1 MRIYIKHINNTY
13 NYGSCMMAI
22 TLIRKLNSIFENVE
36 FYVDARSSK
45 DLERLILE
53 TGVRKIHRDNL
64 DYSKKIINRVINKL
78 RYKLINYKVSRI
90 ENVIIIGGDDIS
102 EYYGVDALINELNKL
117 REESIN
123 KKVIL
128 LGQTIGPFTEDR
140 GKLACECLCNTKI
153 YTRDDNCFKY
163 LEELNFKNIK
173 RGRDLAFLQLPMQ
186 MKAKYI
192 LKKYDLQE
200 NEYVTIVPSGLSKSY
215 TKNFDNYIEE
225 QLNIISNLIE
235 NKRLKDKKLVLLPH
249 VLIPK
254 HVDDRL
260 IIREIKNRVSDSY
273 KERVIFIDDEMLP
286 SEAREILGNGLF
298 TITGRMHAAVSTFFM
313 RKPAISLSYS
323 VKYSGVIGSGLD
335 LNELVI
341 ECANEELWNK
351 KEISIQVSNKTEY
364 ILDNYDELIN
374 KINRNVNEVT
384 KITNEQLDNLIKDIK
399 R

>member
-1 MRIYIKHINNTY
+1 MNIYIKHISNTY

-22 TLIRKLNSIFENVE
+22 TLITKLNNEFKNVN
-36 FYVDARSSK
+36 FYVDVMNDNNLIRLKQEVGIDNIYK
-45 DLERLILE
+45 DYIDGDKNIFKR
-53 TGVRKIHRDNL
+53 
-64 DYSKKIINRVINKL
+64 IINKIK
-78 RYKLINYKVSRI
+78 RI
-90 ENVIIIGGDDIS
+90 RLNNILKSSDVTIIIGGDDIS
-102 EYYGVDALINELNKL
+102 EYYGLDVLLQELKKL
-117 REESIN
+117 KEESLN

-140 GKLACECLCNTKI
+140 GKLACECLCNTII
-153 YTRDDNCFKY
+153 YTRDDNCYKY

-215 TKNFDNYIEE
+215 TENFDDYIEE
-225 QLNIISNLIE
+225 QLNIISNLIR
-235 NKRLKDKKLVLLPH
+235 NNRLKDKKLVLLPH

-351 KEISIQVSNKTEY
+351 KEISIQVSNKIEY
-364 ILDNYDELIN
+364 ILDNYDELID

>member
-1 MRIYIKHINNTY
+1 MNIYIKHISNTY

-22 TLIRKLNSIFENVE
+22 TLITKLNNEFKNVN
-36 FYVDARSSK
+36 FYVDVMNDNNLIRLKQEVGIDNIYK
-45 DLERLILE
+45 DYIDGDKNIFKR
-53 TGVRKIHRDNL
+53 
-64 DYSKKIINRVINKL
+64 IINKIK
-78 RYKLINYKVSRI
+78 RI
-90 ENVIIIGGDDIS
+90 RLNNILKSSDVTIIIGGDDIS
-102 EYYGVDALINELNKL
+102 EYYGLDALLQELKKL
-117 REESIN
+117 KEESLN

-140 GKLACECLCNTKI
+140 GKLACECLCNTII
-153 YTRDDNCFKY
+153 YTRDDNCYKY

-215 TKNFDNYIEE
+215 TENFDDYIEE
-225 QLNIISNLIE
+225 QLNIISNLIR
-235 NKRLKDKKLVLLPH
+235 NNRLKDKKLVLLPH

-351 KEISIQVSNKTEY
+351 KEISIQVSNKIEY
-364 ILDNYDELIN
+364 ILDNYDELID

>member
-1 MRIYIKHINNTY
+1 MRVYIKHINNTY

-22 TLIRKLNSIFENVE
+22 TLIDKLNREFSNID
-36 FYVDARSSK
+36 FYVDTMNN
-45 DLERLILE
+45 DNLLRLRQE
-53 TGVRKIHRDNL
+53 TGINNIYRDYIDGDKNIF
-64 DYSKKIINRVINKL
+64 KRIINKIKRIKL
-78 RYKLINYKVSRI
+78 NNILKSSDVT
-90 ENVIIIGGDDIS
+90 IIIGGDDIS

-153 YTRDDNCFKY
+153 YTRDDNCYKY

-215 TKNFDNYIEE
+215 TENFDDYIEE
-225 QLNIISNLIE
+225 QLNIISNLIR
-235 NKRLKDKKLVLLPH
+235 NNRLNGKKLVLLPH

-254 HVDDRL
+254 NVDDRL

-323 VKYSGVIGSGLD
+323 VKYSGVIGTGLD

-374 KINRNVNEVT
+374 KINRNVNEIT

>member
-153 YTRDDNCFKY
+153 YTRDDNCYKY

-173 RGRDLAFLQLPMQ
+173 KGRDLAFLQLPMQ

-192 LKKYDLQE
+192 LKKYALQE
-200 NEYVTIVPSGLSKSY
+200 NEYITIVPSGLSKSY
-215 TKNFDNYIEE
+215 TENFDDYIEE
-225 QLNIISNLIE
+225 QLNIISNLIR
-235 NKRLKDKKLVLLPH
+235 NNRLKDKKLVLLPH

>member
-1 MRIYIKHINNTY
+1 MNIYIKHISNTY

-22 TLIRKLNSIFENVE
+22 TLITKLNNEFKNVN
-36 FYVDARSSK
+36 FYVDVMNDNNLIRLKQEVGIDNIYK
-45 DLERLILE
+45 DYIDGDKNIFKR
-53 TGVRKIHRDNL
+53 
-64 DYSKKIINRVINKL
+64 IINKIK
-78 RYKLINYKVSRI
+78 RI
-90 ENVIIIGGDDIS
+90 RLNNILKSSDVTIIIGGDDIS
-102 EYYGVDALINELNKL
+102 EYYGLEALLQELKKL
-117 REESIN
+117 KEESLN

-140 GKLACECLCNTKI
+140 GKLACECLCNTII
-153 YTRDDNCFKY
+153 YTRDDNCYKY

-215 TKNFDNYIEE
+215 TENFDDYIEE
-225 QLNIISNLIE
+225 QLNIISNLIR
-235 NKRLKDKKLVLLPH
+235 NNRLKDKKLVLLPH

-351 KEISIQVSNKTEY
+351 KEISIQVSNKIEY
-364 ILDNYDELIN
+364 ILDNYDELID